1 VGFGC
6 GLSLQSDSPKTS
18 VMNCRYQAEFNIE
31 KNESTP
37 RGHLPD
43 QTPWRK
49 SLLARIRRERPVL
62 LAAILSALAALAAGM
77 NKWVVLVL
85 LLVMILTAL
94 FNEAPIIA
102 AEPAALSVAP
112 VAPCHESKC
121 APSSTI
127 SPALSLPG
135 ISPTTLKPVG
145 CAGVSSLNLT
155 DTLSST
161 VTGT

>member
-1 VGFGC
+1 M
-6 GLSLQSDSPKTS
+6 K
-18 VMNCRYQAEFNIE
+18 CRYQAEFNIE

-37 RGHLPD
+37 RGHLQD
-43 QTPWRK
+43 DTPWRK

-102 AEPAALSVAP
+102 AE
-112 VAPCHESKC
+112 
-121 APSSTI
+121 
-127 SPALSLPG
+127 
-135 ISPTTLKPVG
+135 
-145 CAGVSSLNLT
+145 
-155 DTLSST
+155 
-161 VTGT
+161 